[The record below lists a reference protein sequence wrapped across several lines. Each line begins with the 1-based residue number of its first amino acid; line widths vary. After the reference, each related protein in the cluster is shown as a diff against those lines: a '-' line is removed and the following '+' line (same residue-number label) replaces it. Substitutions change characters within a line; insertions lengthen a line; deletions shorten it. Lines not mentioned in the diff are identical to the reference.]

1 MADNLVSKELNILF
15 FQAQT
20 VVFFLF
26 VPLFKLDNKVDR
38 LGILYALDTKQRL
51 DVDDTDTA
59 QLDEMAWEFN
69 IDWWDSSFSLET
81 KRSVIRTCYRVHE
94 KRGTKW
100 AVEELITSAFGMGK
114 VTEWFE
120 YGGQPYWF
128 KIQTSATLT
137 KDGMLYFLNM
147 IDKVKNARSHVEMI
161 EVTRTIQ
168 QPLHGGT
175 AYHSFSKCVVLDLS
189 LIHI

>member
-59 QLDEMAWEFN
+59 QLLCTIFLAGNPDPLSG
-69 IDWWDSSFSLET
+69 IYQ
-81 KRSVIRTCYRVHE
+81 VI
-94 KRGTKW
+94 
-100 AVEELITSAFGMGK
+100 
-114 VTEWFE
+114 
-120 YGGQPYWF
+120 
-128 KIQTSATLT
+128 
-137 KDGMLYFLNM
+137 
-147 IDKVKNARSHVEMI
+147 
-161 EVTRTIQ
+161 
-168 QPLHGGT
+168 
-175 AYHSFSKCVVLDLS
+175 
-189 LIHI
+189 

>member
-59 QLDEMAWEFN
+59 QLD
-69 IDWWDSSFSLET
+69 
-81 KRSVIRTCYRVHE
+81 
-94 KRGTKW
+94 
-100 AVEELITSAFGMGK
+100 K
-114 VTEWFE
+114 VTRDIRCRSDQRNVCLL
-120 YGGQPYWF
+120 Y
-128 KIQTSATLT
+128 TSDAA
-137 KDGMLYFLNM
+137 D
-147 IDKVKNARSHVEMI
+147 E
-161 EVTRTIQ
+161 
-168 QPLHGGT
+168 
-175 AYHSFSKCVVLDLS
+175 
-189 LIHI
+189 